1 MGQVLDILHKHN
13 VLNDDVIKDV
23 RTFIRENRTFKPEG
37 DNTGDVTKA
46 NKKVMASN
54 SEVSWVGDLT
64 TSVAD
69 PGFSKGAP
77 TLEGALAYYEQLA
90 KNCMKMKKTSQPRAT
105 TELVSKRLC

>member
-1 MGQVLDILHKHN
+1 MGQLLNILHKHN
-13 VLNDDVIKDV
+13 TLSDDVIKDV

-54 SEVSWVGDLT
+54 SEVGRVGDLT

-69 PGFSKGAP
+69 LGFSWGLLLPPAN
-77 TLEGALAYYEQLA
+77 EVAE
-90 KNCMKMKKTSQPRAT
+90 R
-105 TELVSKRLC
+105 